1 MFLITKAIQRAFK
14 QVGGSKKVI
23 RPFILSDI
31 GEGIQE
37 VQILSWK
44 VKEGDVVREFDPIC
58 EVQSDKACVEI
69 TSKYDGIISKLNF
82 KEGDV
87 CPVGKSLLSIETNS
101 NPEELLR
108 KTPDK
113 SMNDTEE
120 YKDHQLS
127 IFERGMMKKM
137 QESLSIPHFYLHDHI
152 KLKKTPKNFMVIFIK
167 ALSNCLLEFPRLN
180 AHYLPDQKIIREW
193 RSHNISIAID
203 TKMGLQIPTLRN
215 CNLKEKNDINK
226 ELSRL
231 KKISFEGKLGQT
243 DLSDGTITISNI
255 GSLKKGGMF
264 ANPLIVAPQVIII
277 ALMPI
282 NPNNFEVPISIGADH
297 RVIDGAL
304 LLKFLSSLGME
315 INELI
320 SSDKGN

>member
-1 MFLITKAIQRAFK
+1 MFFITKTILRAFK
-14 QVGGSKKVI
+14 HVGGSKNVI

-44 VKEGDVVREFDPIC
+44 VKEGDMVNEFDPIC

-87 CPVGKSLLSIETNS
+87 CPVGKSLLSIKTDS
-101 NPEELLR
+101 APKELLE
-108 KTPDK
+108 K
-113 SMNDTEE
+113 SPNSMKDSEE

-127 IFERGMMKKM
+127 IFEKGMMKKM

-152 KLKKTPKNFMVIFIK
+152 KLKKKPNNFMVILIK
-167 ALSNCLLEFPRLN
+167 ALSNCLLQFPRLN
-180 AHYLPDQKIIREW
+180 AHYLSDREIIREW
-193 RSHNISIAID
+193 RSHNISIAMD
-203 TKMGLQIPTLRN
+203 TELGLQIPTLRN
-215 CNLKEKNDINK
+215 CNLKEINDIDK

-231 KKISFEGKLGQT
+231 KKLSFEGKLGQT

-282 NPNNFEVPISIGADH
+282 NPNDLEIPISIGADH

-304 LLKFLSSLGME
+304 LLNFLSSLRME

-320 SSDKGN
+320 LSDKGN